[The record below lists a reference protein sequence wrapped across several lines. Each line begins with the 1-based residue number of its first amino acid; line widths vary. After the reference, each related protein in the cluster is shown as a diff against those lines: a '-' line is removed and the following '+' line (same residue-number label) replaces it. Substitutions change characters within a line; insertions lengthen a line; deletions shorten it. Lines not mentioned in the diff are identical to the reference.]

1 VAASSLLLCESFV
14 SHSFCRFVEQ
24 LDAIVSPAFLLCT
37 SFDLPCDIYPHVLA
51 CSRTSLQ
58 KALFSATVPQ
68 KTLEIVDSIMD
79 NAVHITIGARLATAS
94 NIDQKLVYC
103 GNEEGKLV
111 AIRTLLQ
118 TSCRP
123 PVLIFVQSKERAQE
137 LYCPSV
143 PRFVCWRK

>member
-1 VAASSLLLCESFV
+1 MKGAYSCVALAVFSLIKFTGSLSNSTRLYDLLRLSSLPHFSDVLL
-14 SHSFCRFVEQ
+14 
-24 LDAIVSPAFLLCT
+24 
-37 SFDLPCDIYPHVLA
+37 HVLA

-58 KALFSATVPQ
+58 KALFSATVPD
-68 KTLEIVDSIMD
+68 KTLEIVNSIMD

-118 TSCRP
+118 TGCRP
-123 PVLIFVQSKERAQE
+123 PVLVFVQSKERAQE
-137 LYCPSV
+137 L
-143 PRFVCWRK
+143 

>member
-1 VAASSLLLCESFV
+1 MKGAYSCVALAVFSLIKFTGSLSNSTRLYDLLRLSYLPHFSDV
-14 SHSFCRFVEQ
+14 
-24 LDAIVSPAFLLCT
+24 LL
-37 SFDLPCDIYPHVLA
+37 HVLA

-58 KALFSATVPQ
+58 KALFSATVPD
-68 KTLEIVDSIMD
+68 KTLEIVNSIMD

-123 PVLIFVQSKERAQE
+123 PVLVFVQSKERAQE
-137 LYCPSV
+137 L
-143 PRFVCWRK
+143 

>member
-1 VAASSLLLCESFV
+1 VSADSALSVCSLIVFTVLSNNWTRLYDLL
-14 SHSFCRFVEQ
+14 HS
-24 LDAIVSPAFLLCT
+24 LHP
-37 SFDLPCDIYPHVLA
+37 LPFSDVCLHVLA

-58 KALFSATVPQ
+58 KALFSATVPD
-68 KTLEIVDSIMD
+68 KTLEVVNSIMD

-123 PVLIFVQSKERAQE
+123 PVLVFVQSKERAQE
-137 LYCPSV
+137 L
-143 PRFVCWRK
+143 

>member
-1 VAASSLLLCESFV
+1 MTHPRLAHLAA
-14 SHSFCRFVEQ
+14 
-24 LDAIVSPAFLLCT
+24 AFSYITL
-37 SFDLPCDIYPHVLA
+37 HVLA
-51 CSRTSLQ
+51 RSRTSLQ

-123 PVLIFVQSKERAQE
+123 PVLVFVQSKERAQE
-137 LYCPSV
+137 L
-143 PRFVCWRK
+143 